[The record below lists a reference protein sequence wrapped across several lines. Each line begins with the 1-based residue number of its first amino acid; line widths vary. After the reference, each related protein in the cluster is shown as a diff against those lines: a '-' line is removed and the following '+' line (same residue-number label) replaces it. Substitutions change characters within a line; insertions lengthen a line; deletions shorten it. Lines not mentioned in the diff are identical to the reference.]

1 MPLGAQDAAVAAAVA
16 AATESTRKQC
26 TLEFENTYKRMR
38 EDLAAQ
44 ERTARLQ
51 GQQLSKF
58 EKAVSEASGAA
69 LPPSPRTRVRP
80 CAGRQQK

>member
-44 ERTARLQ
+44 ERTARLREQ
-51 GQQLSKF
+51 MLD
-58 EKAVSEASGAA
+58 AVMNDEVARARKTVGEALG
-69 LPPSPRTRVRP
+69 PED
-80 CAGRQQK
+80 